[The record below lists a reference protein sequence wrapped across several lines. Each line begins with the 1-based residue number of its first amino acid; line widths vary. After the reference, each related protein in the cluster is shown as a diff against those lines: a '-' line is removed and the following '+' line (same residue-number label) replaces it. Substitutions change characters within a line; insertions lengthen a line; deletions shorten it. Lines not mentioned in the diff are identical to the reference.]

1 MKLKT
6 AALIAMIAMAI
17 VVVFRVISLIDGF
30 SYIWEYSVFS
40 GIMYIVTLLCQAVIA
55 YFFFVVYK
63 KS

>member
-17 VVVFRVISLIDGF
+17 VVVFRVISLIDRF

-40 GIMYIVTLLCQAVIA
+40 GIMYIVTPLCQAVIA

>member
-17 VVVFRVISLIDGF
+17 VVVFRVISLIDRF

>member
-17 VVVFRVISLIDGF
+17 VVVFRVISLIEF

>member
-30 SYIWEYSVFS
+30 SYIWEYSAFS

>member
-17 VVVFRVISLIDGF
+17 VVVFRVISLIDIF

>member
-17 VVVFRVISLIDGF
+17 VVVFRVISLINSF

-40 GIMYIVTLLCQAVIA
+40 GIMKIVTLLCQAVIA

>member
-6 AALIAMIAMAI
+6 AALITMIAMAI
-17 VVVFRVISLIDGF
+17 IVVFRVIDLIDSF
-30 SYIWEYSVFS
+30 SYIWEYRVFS
-40 GIMYIVTLLCQAVIA
+40 GIMNIVTLLCQAVIA

>member
-6 AALIAMIAMAI
+6 AALIAMIAMAV
-17 VVVFRVISLIDGF
+17 VVVFRVISLIDIF

>member
-40 GIMYIVTLLCQAVIA
+40 GIIYIVTLLCQAVIA